1 MKKFT
6 KIISLISVGFAL
18 VGVALLNTSQSSQAS
33 YVGKSRTC
41 TWKSA
46 ANITTGW
53 FTIHGRGYSYPNSGK
68 VTSAWIT
75 SGSAL
80 FNSIINKSH
89 WTYKTPR
96 GVHLM
101 GKATDRA
108 TLGTEWIYIPLGS
121 DTQAIGVQF

>member
-6 KIISLISVGFAL
+6 KIISLISVEFAL

-33 YVGKSRTC
+33 YVGKSSTC

-68 VTSAWIT
+68 V
-75 SGSAL
+75 L
-80 FNSIINKSH
+80 
-89 WTYKTPR
+89 
-96 GVHLM
+96 HL
-101 GKATDRA
+101 
-108 TLGTEWIYIPLGS
+108 LGLH
-121 DTQAIGVQF
+121 QAAHYLIQSLTNHIGHIRLHVEFI

>member
-1 MKKFT
+1 MVYYY
-6 KIISLISVGFAL
+6 ILIV
-18 VGVALLNTSQSSQAS
+18 VN
-33 YVGKSRTC
+33 
-41 TWKSA
+41 
-46 ANITTGW
+46 
-53 FTIHGRGYSYPNSGK
+53 
-68 VTSAWIT
+68 AWIT

-108 TLGTEWIYIPLGS
+108 ALGTKWIYIPLGS
-121 DTQAIGVQF
+121 DTQVGSDTQAIGVQF